1 MLRMLAFESTK
12 EKGGEAML
20 LSTAISIIG
29 TAAVTIAV
37 EVAKEM
43 GN

>member
-1 MLRMLAFESTK
+1 MLGILVFKSTE